1 MKFHIWYVVVRKAAE
16 HQTINQKTRTQRDGR
31 SFVVFSHQC
40 SQSSR
45 EGGLSMHCDRVAS
58 PMSDSQYARDY
69 NYNPILRIHLEFLVS

>member
-1 MKFHIWYVVVRKAAE
+1 MVCGGKESSRAPNYKSKDTHAEGRTFVRC
-16 HQTINQKTRTQRDGR
+16 
-31 SFVVFSHQC
+31 VFSHQC